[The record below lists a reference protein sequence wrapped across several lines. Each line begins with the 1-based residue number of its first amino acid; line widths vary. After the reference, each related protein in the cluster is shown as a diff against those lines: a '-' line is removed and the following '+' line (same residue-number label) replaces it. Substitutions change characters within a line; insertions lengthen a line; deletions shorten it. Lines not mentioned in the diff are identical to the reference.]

1 MKMHFFIV
9 FALIAMFEKMVKEG
23 FMKKIILL
31 CLLLTSMNLF
41 AEEREKVALEL
52 PADFDVKICPQP
64 LWHHVKVVWKGVEDA
79 RINKDV
85 GVQTKAKGEDPV
97 YVEADPSLK
106 SVLEPALKQLL
117 TRCGLEFVVN
127 QSGNVLYAQIE
138 HFYADVKKGFF
149 TGKGKAESQINFVLV
164 NGDMG
169 MTTYGMSAG
178 IDLKKMKR
186 KDIKQLEM
194 LLNELLFQT
203 LEQIPKSDL
212 VKEIK

>member
-1 MKMHFFIV
+1 M
-9 FALIAMFEKMVKEG
+9 
-23 FMKKIILL
+23 
-31 CLLLTSMNLF
+31 
-41 AEEREKVALEL
+41 
-52 PADFDVKICPQP
+52 
-64 LWHHVKVVWKGVEDA
+64 
-79 RINKDV
+79 
-85 GVQTKAKGEDPV
+85 QTKTKGQDPV
-97 YVEADPSLK
+97 YVAVDPSLQ
-106 SVLEPALKQLL
+106 SVLEPALKKLL
-117 TRCGLEFVVN
+117 THCGLEFISN
-127 QSGNVLYAQIE
+127 HSGNVLHVQIE

-164 NGDMG
+164 NSDMG

-203 LEQIPKSDL
+203 LAQVPKSDL